1 MISVV
6 IPVYRAAT
14 ILPKLHQRLVAAL
27 LSCTDNYEII
37 FVEDCGGD
45 NSWEV
50 IESLSHQDPNVR
62 GIKLSRNFGQHN
74 ALLCGIRAVRGDV
87 IVTMDDD
94 LQNPPEEIP
103 NLLAKLHEGYDVV
116 YGSPAKERHGL
127 LRDLASK
134 ITKMVLQGAMGANTA
149 RKISAFRVFR
159 TPIRNAFTAYGSPFV
174 NIDVLLTWG
183 TTQFTALDVR
193 HEKRIVGDSG
203 YSVKKLIT
211 HAINMM
217 TGFST
222 MPLQIASI
230 MGFLFS
236 LFGFF
241 ILAYVLS
248 GYFLNGVSVPGFTFL
263 ASVITIF
270 SGTQLF
276 ALGIMGEYLAR
287 MHFRTMERPPFVV
300 SKQIGEMDEQ

>member
-1 MISVV
+1 VV
-6 IPVYRAAT
+6 IPVYRSAAV
-14 ILPKLHQRLVAAL
+14 LPTLHQQLMMVL
-27 LSCTDNYEII
+27 PSLSDRYEII

-50 IESLSHQDPNVR
+50 IESLSRQCSNIR
-62 GIKLSRNFGQHN
+62 GIKLARNFGQHN
-74 ALLCGIRAVRGDV
+74 ALLCGIREARGDF

-103 NLLAKLHEGYDVV
+103 NLLAKLNEGYDVV

-127 LRDLASK
+127 MRDLASK

-159 TPIRNAFTAYGSPFV
+159 TPVRNAFAAYGSPFV

-183 TTQFTALDVR
+183 TTRFTALNVR
-193 HEKRIVGDSG
+193 HEKRAVGDSG
-203 YSVKKLIT
+203 YTVRKLII

-222 MPLQIASI
+222 MPLQIASV
-230 MGFLFS
+230 MGFIFS

-241 ILAYVLS
+241 VLAYVLV
-248 GYFLNGVSVPGFTFL
+248 GYFINGVSVPGFTFI
-263 ASVITIF
+263 ASVIAIF
-270 SGTQLF
+270 SGAQLF

-300 SKQIGEMDEQ
+300 GALTGRNDES